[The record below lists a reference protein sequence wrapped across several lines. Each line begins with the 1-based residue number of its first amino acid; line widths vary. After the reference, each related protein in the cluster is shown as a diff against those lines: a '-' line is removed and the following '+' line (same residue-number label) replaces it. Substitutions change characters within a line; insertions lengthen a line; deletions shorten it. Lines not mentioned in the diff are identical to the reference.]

1 MTYETRHNPQ
11 NPESLTD
18 IQEELATALFETG
31 AVKFGDFKLKLHDKF
46 PDAPLSSVY
55 FDLRVLPFYP
65 QAMWKVAEVY
75 SEMGKENAVFDVCLG
90 IPDAGTPLATA
101 FSLMTDTPQVVL
113 RKETKSG
120 HGIEGR
126 FMTPYNK
133 GNLVLLI
140 DDLITRAD
148 SKLEAIEVIEQAG
161 MEVRD
166 VVVLLDREQ
175 GGREQLTERDIRLHA
190 AFTMKQLLDFYTRIG
205 KITNEQYQDI
215 KTRMAEL
222 NKYLSRT

>member
-1 MTYETRHNPQ
+1 MTYEAQHNPQ
-11 NPESLTD
+11 NPEDLTD

-46 PDAPLSSVY
+46 PDVPLSPVY
-55 FDLRVLPFYP
+55 FDLRVLPLYP
-65 QAMWKVAEVY
+65 RAMWKVAEVY
-75 SEMGKENAVFDVCLG
+75 SEMGKKNAVFDVCLG

-126 FMTPYNK
+126 FMTPYKK

-148 SKLEAIEVIEQAG
+148 SKLEAIEVIRQAG

-175 GGREQLTERDIRLHA
+175 GGREQLTERGIRLHA

-215 KTRMAEL
+215 KTRMEKL
-222 NKYLSRT
+222 NEFLSNA